1 MPPARDDHTA
11 RDGDSGKVLSPD
23 ELDIEEKESVVSI
36 DEDRYVIGAGGRP
49 SVPDGSAELPSA
61 DTSEPANTE
70 STPDDGATG
79 GAAAGGAAEPT
90 SAPSP
95 TEGSIDAGDVR
106 RWLEDDLGD
115 VASRYGFHITA
126 KSEDRVSHQ
135 QMFSD
140 DVGTVFDG
148 LLMWYAQQVDRNT
161 PVEDVLGILLTESNL
176 RVRYSHGSIRS
187 VLDAND
193 LTPEDSIADLFDA
206 LGDSNGIVFPP
217 EEATRKRNR

>member
-23 ELDIEEKESVVSI
+23 ELDIEQSESVVSI

-61 DTSEPANTE
+61 DASQPASTETTNDAATGVSTTGRTTE
-70 STPDDGATG
+70 SAP
-79 GAAAGGAAEPT
+79 
-90 SAPSP
+90 APS
-95 TEGSIDAGDVR
+95 TEGGSIDAGDVR
-106 RWLEDDLGD
+106 QWLEDDLGD
-115 VASRYGFHITA
+115 VSSRYGFHITA
-126 KSEDRVSHQ
+126 KSENRISHQ

-176 RVRYSHGSIRS
+176 RVRYSNSSIRG
-187 VLDAND
+187 VLDAHD
-193 LTPEDSIADLFDA
+193 LTPEDSIAELFDA

-217 EEATRKRNR
+217 EAATRKRNR

>member
-23 ELDIEEKESVVSI
+23 ELDIEQSESVVSI

-61 DTSEPANTE
+61 DASQPASTE
-70 STPDDGATG
+70 TTNDAATG
-79 GAAAGGAAEPT
+79 GSTTGRTTE
-90 SAPSP
+90 SAPAPS
-95 TEGSIDAGDVR
+95 TEGGSIDAGDVR
-106 RWLEDDLGD
+106 QWLEDDLGD
-115 VASRYGFHITA
+115 VSSRYGFHITA
-126 KSEDRVSHQ
+126 KSENRISHQ

-176 RVRYSHGSIRS
+176 RVRYSHSSIRG
-187 VLDAND
+187 VLD
-193 LTPEDSIADLFDA
+193 SHDA
-206 LGDSNGIVFPP
+206 LPISSPP
-217 EEATRKRNR
+217 YRCQGRRSST

>member
-23 ELDIEEKESVVSI
+23 ELDIEQSESVVSI

-61 DTSEPANTE
+61 DASQPASTETTNDAATGVSTTGRTTE
-70 STPDDGATG
+70 SAP
-79 GAAAGGAAEPT
+79 
-90 SAPSP
+90 APS
-95 TEGSIDAGDVR
+95 TEGGSIDAGDVR
-106 RWLEDDLGD
+106 QWLEDDLGD
-115 VASRYGFHITA
+115 VSSRYGFHITA
-126 KSEDRVSHQ
+126 KSENRISHQ

-176 RVRYSHGSIRS
+176 RVRYSHSSIRG
-187 VLDAND
+187 VLDSHD
-193 LTPEDSIADLFDA
+193 LSPEDSIADLFDA

-217 EEATRKRNR
+217 EGATRKR